1 MVVAAQVQEVHG
13 HQPARPVLAPRLV
26 LPERDP
32 QRLTRQ
38 PGLLP
43 AALLL
48 RGILPLAQI
57 ARVHRP
63 VTHERAPDRLRREH
77 QTTARMVG
85 LIAARAA
92 EVTAIAGRPAA
103 PTVVVGAGAAA
114 AVVVVVVVVVA
125 VNVQEWI

>member
-1 MVVAAQVQEVHG
+1 
-13 HQPARPVLAPRLV
+13 
-26 LPERDP
+26 
-32 QRLTRQ
+32 
-38 PGLLP
+38 
-43 AALLL
+43 
-48 RGILPLAQI
+48 
-57 ARVHRP
+57 
-63 VTHERAPDRLRREH
+63 
-77 QTTARMVG
+77 MVG